1 MPFLLNL
8 GIASPIFIGASDGG
22 MVAQIYTQKYPNEV
36 GGLVLVSTGGMDA
49 ATLKT
54 LKKKYFFVPLALWY
68 MAHCNYE
75 KLKPRLIQSGMSHL
89 RNESAEEAAY
99 ARDMFETIFKDFQ
112 QAKDMH
118 ITGLLEDLMNQTPVT
133 EADFRALKGR
143 ILLIFPNQ
151 DFFSDPMQQDLIK
164 LMQGPQIV
172 YRLRR
177 AFGHRAESWGL
188 CAGNQE
194 VFGGD
199 GVIIYL
205 LAIAAGRCSLQRLFV
220 CYS

>member
-1 MPFLLNL
+1 MLYSEKMPIFTAKRPAQTVTVDGAAYRYVRIGAGRDKTLALLN
-8 GIASPIFIGASDGG
+8 GG
-22 MVAQIYTQKYPNEV
+22 MN
-36 GGLVLVSTGGMDA
+36 A

-54 LKKKYFFVPLALWY
+54 LKKKCFFAPLALWY
-68 MAHCNYE
+68 MTHCNYE

-151 DFFSDPMQQDLIK
+151 DFFSDQMQQDLIK
-164 LMQGPQIV
+164 LMQDPQIV
-172 YRLRR
+172 YVSG
-177 AFGHRAESWGL
+177 GHLGTVL
-188 CAGNQE
+188 KAGDYVRE
-194 VFGGD
+194 IKKFLEGME
-199 GVIIYL
+199 
-205 LAIAAGRCSLQRLFV
+205 
-220 CYS
+220 

>member
-1 MPFLLNL
+1 MLFDYPRELRTNQALVVGMHAFFVKL

-36 GGLVLVSTGGMDA
+36 GGLVPVSTGGMDA

-172 YRLRR
+172 YVSG
-177 AFGHRAESWGL
+177 GHLGTVL
-188 CAGNQE
+188 KAGDYVRGIKKFLE
-194 VFGGD
+194 GME
-199 GVIIYL
+199 
-205 LAIAAGRCSLQRLFV
+205 
-220 CYS
+220 

>member
-1 MPFLLNL
+1 MLFDYPRELRTNQALVVGMHAFFAKL

-22 MVAQIYTQKYPNEV
+22 IVAQIYTQKYPNEV
-36 GGLVLVSTGGMDA
+36 GGLVLVFTGGMNA

-133 EADFRALKGR
+133 EADFRALKAGDYVR
-143 ILLIFPNQ
+143 E
-151 DFFSDPMQQDLIK
+151 IK
-164 LMQGPQIV
+164 KFLEGM
-172 YRLRR
+172 
-177 AFGHRAESWGL
+177 E
-188 CAGNQE
+188 
-194 VFGGD
+194 
-199 GVIIYL
+199 
-205 LAIAAGRCSLQRLFV
+205 
-220 CYS
+220 

>member
-1 MPFLLNL
+1 MLFDYPRELRTNQALVVGMHAFFVKL
-8 GIASPIFIGASDGG
+8 GIASPIFIGASDSG

-49 ATLKT
+49 ATLKA

-75 KLKPRLIQSGMSHL
+75 KLKPRLIQSSMSHL
-89 RNESAEEAAY
+89 RNESVEEAAY

-112 QAKDMH
+112 QTKDMH

-151 DFFSDPMQQDLIK
+151 DFFSDQMQQDLIK
-164 LMQGPQIV
+164 LMLDPQIV
-172 YRLRR
+172 YVSS
-177 AFGHRAESWGL
+177 GHLGTVL
-188 CAGNQE
+188 KAGDYVRGIKKFLE
-194 VFGGD
+194 GME
-199 GVIIYL
+199 
-205 LAIAAGRCSLQRLFV
+205 
-220 CYS
+220 

>member
-1 MPFLLNL
+1 MLYSEKMPIFTAKYPAQTITVDGAAYRYVRIGAGRDKTLVLLN
-8 GIASPIFIGASDGG
+8 GG

-112 QAKDMH
+112 QAKDVH
-118 ITGLLEDLMNQTPVT
+118 ITGLLADLMNQTPVT
-133 EADFRALKGR
+133 EADFRALK
-143 ILLIFPNQ
+143 
-151 DFFSDPMQQDLIK
+151 
-164 LMQGPQIV
+164 
-172 YRLRR
+172 
-177 AFGHRAESWGL
+177 
-188 CAGNQE
+188 AGDYVRE
-194 VFGGD
+194 IEKFLEGME
-199 GVIIYL
+199 
-205 LAIAAGRCSLQRLFV
+205 
-220 CYS
+220 